1 MQLQQDG
8 SKWGF
13 APPKKHVA
21 AHYSGWYS
29 PESAAA
35 ELIGFAGLLLFNCYS
50 SSLHLQC
57 TWQIP
62 VGQFRENPAAS
73 LLHTWLANLG
83 TNPISNYVHE
93 TAAPMKSSCTCV
105 ILQLQSSSLFGNVS
119 YGFLHFSSDAKK
131 IYIVMEKMAGSPR
144 FYSMPCFIWLSKK
157 LSR

>member
-1 MQLQQDG
+1 MQLEQDE

-93 TAAPMKSSCTCV
+93 TAAPSLHVLVWFCSCNQAVYLEMFHMVSCTSLLMLKKYIYSRGKNGRLSQ
-105 ILQLQSSSLFGNVS
+105 ILLNALF
-119 YGFLHFSSDAKK
+119 YLALK
-131 IYIVMEKMAGSPR
+131 ETE
-144 FYSMPCFIWLSKK
+144 
-157 LSR
+157 